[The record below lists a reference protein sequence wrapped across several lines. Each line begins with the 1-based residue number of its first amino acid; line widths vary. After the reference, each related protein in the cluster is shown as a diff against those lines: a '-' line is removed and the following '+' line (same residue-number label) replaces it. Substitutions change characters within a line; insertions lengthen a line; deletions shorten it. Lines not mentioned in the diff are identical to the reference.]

1 VEGVVKPK
9 EEEEEEEVMLLVE
22 VKFLDEQA

>member
-22 VKFLDEQA
+22 VEFLDEQA